1 MYQLNRIL
9 VCVDLTHMDE
19 DVIRYS
25 SKIAEVVEADTVYF
39 LHVAK
44 DLNLPQEVA
53 DKYQEVL
60 APLDETIKHQV
71 KTTVDKYYQKN
82 DYTETHIDILEGKP
96 TDQLLK
102 YAKRKDVDLIVMGKH
117 TSAGKPK
124 VKQGKIAELSHCSIL
139 FVPKGAD
146 IKIDSAMVA
155 TDFSEFAKMALEQAL
170 HIKGKDDEV
179 TVYAHHVYT
188 VPQGYHK
195 TGKSYQEFAEIMR
208 GHATRDAEKF
218 FKKHKIN
225 KELCEVHYTLSDDD
239 KVHDEL
245 NDFAKDK
252 DVDMILIGSQGR
264 TAAAAFLLG
273 SVAEHLLH
281 FDNHI
286 PVFIVKKKNDNMGL
300 LQALLKI

>member
-1 MYQLNRIL
+1 MYQLKRIL

-25 SKIAEVVEADTVYF
+25 SKIAELVDADTVYF

-44 DLNLPQEVA
+44 DLNLPQELA
-53 DKYQEVL
+53 EKYQDML
-60 APLDETIKHQV
+60 APVDETIKHQV
-71 KTTVDKYYQKN
+71 SVTVDEHYQKQAK
-82 DYTETHIDILEGKP
+82 TETHIDIVEGKP
-96 TDQLLK
+96 TDQVLK

-117 TSAGKPK
+117 TSKGKPK
-124 VKQGKIAELSHCSIL
+124 VKQGKLAELSHCSIL

-146 IKIDSAMVA
+146 IKVKTVMVA
-155 TDFSEFAKMALEQAL
+155 TDFSDYAKMALEQAL
-170 HIKGKDDEV
+170 HIKGKDEDV

-188 VPQGYHK
+188 VPHGYHK
-195 TGKSYQEFAEIMR
+195 TGKSYQEFADIMR

-218 FKKHKIN
+218 FKKYGI
-225 KELCEVHYTLSDDD
+225 EPSLCDVQYTLSEDD

-245 NDFAKDK
+245 NDFAVQKN
-252 DVDMILIGSQGR
+252 VDMILTGSQGR

-273 SVAEHLLH
+273 SVAEHLL
-281 FDNHI
+281 DYENHI